1 MQIKGEI
8 WKDVVGYEGL
18 YKVSNF
24 GRIKSCPLRSNHNGE
39 LIMKNQI
46 ITGYKVVSLCK
57 NNKMKLVKVHRLVA
71 IAFIDN
77 PDNKPQ
83 VNHID
88 GNKLNN
94 NVDNLEWVTAQEN
107 SLHAFRLGL
116 RESQKGKEN
125 NRSVVVQQLDTNGNI
140 KAEYFGTRE
149 AERQTLV
156 NHSAISAC
164 CKGKL
169 KSAGGWRWQY
179 KCGL

>member
-1 MQIKGEI
+1 MEINGEI

-24 GRIKSCPLRSNHNGE
+24 GRIKSFPLRSNHNGE

-107 SLHAFRLGL
+107 SIHAFRTGL
-116 RESQKGKEN
+116 RNNPQGKEN
-125 NRSVVVQQLDTNGNI
+125 GRSLIVEQIDKDNRLI
-140 KAEYFGTRE
+140 AEYYGTRE
-149 AERQTLV
+149 AERQTGV
-156 NHSAISAC
+156 YHSSISAC
-164 CKGKL
+164 CKGKIQ
-169 KSAGGWRWQY
+169 SAGGFKWRY
-179 KCGL
+179 KYGL